1 MRQNQSVFNDNG
13 EFEEHMGY
21 ERLPAR
27 LDPLKLYLSQLHKY
41 QVLSPEEEGKLV
53 RLVYKDHDLSAAER
67 LAVSNLRL
75 VVKIAMGYYTVYHNI
90 LDLIQEGNVGLLHA
104 VKKYNPYKGTK
115 FSTYA
120 QFWIRAY
127 ILKFIMDTWSIVK
140 IGTTQ
145 SQRKL
150 FYRLKREKRK
160 LENLGL
166 YPAPKILANV
176 LQVKEE
182 EVVEMD
188 ARLSCGNVYLNSS
201 VNEDRTETMMDLLV
215 SDEDIEYEVSE
226 KESREAI
233 RERIQMFKATLN
245 EKETCV
251 FDNRLMADIP
261 RTLEEIGSIFHIS
274 RERVRQIEQ
283 KVLQKAKK
291 SFNVEIEGLCMWHQ
305 SGKAEYGLQSNQRFR
320 DVRGA
325 G

>member
-1 MRQNQSVFNDNG
+1 MRQNQSVINDNG
-13 EFEEHMGY
+13 EFEEHADY
-21 ERLPAR
+21 KRLPVK
-27 LDPLKLYLSQLHKY
+27 LDPLKAYLSQLHKY
-41 QVLSPEEEGKLV
+41 QVLSPEEEHKLV
-53 RLVYKDHDLSAAER
+53 RLVYEDHDLNAAER

-75 VVKIAMGYYTVYHNI
+75 VVKIAMGYYNVYHNI
-90 LDLIQEGNVGLLHA
+90 LDIIQEGNVGLLHA
-104 VKKYNPYKGTK
+104 VKKYNPYKETK

-182 EVVEMD
+182 EVVEME
-188 ARLSCGNVYLNSS
+188 ARLSCGDVYLNSL
-201 VNEDRTETMMDLLV
+201 VNEDRTETMMDLLA

-226 KESREAI
+226 KESLEVI
-233 RERIQMFKATLN
+233 RERIQVFKATLN
-245 EKETCV
+245 EKENCV
-251 FDNRLMADIP
+251 FDNRLMADSP
-261 RTLEEIGSIFHIS
+261 RTLEEIGAKFHIS

-291 SFNVEIEGLCMWHQ
+291 SFNVEIEGLCVWHQ
-305 SGKAEYGLQSNQRFR
+305 SGKTEYGLQSNQRFR
-320 DVRGA
+320 DVRGS